1 VLGFEL
7 VVLPSRRF
15 RHQKPVSPYNSA
27 HHISPRYFMSH
38 FLDRLSYFSQP
49 RESFAGDHGVTTG
62 EDRTWENA
70 YRDRWAHDKIVR
82 STHGV
87 NCTGSCSW
95 KIYVKGGI
103 VTWETQQTD
112 YPRTRWDM
120 PNHEPRGCARGASYS
135 WYLYSANRV
144 KYPLVRGRLLKLWRQ
159 ARLSQD
165 PVDAW
170 ASIAQSDAK
179 RKEYQSV
186 RGLGGFV
193 RSSWDEVNEMVAAAN
208 VYTIKKHG
216 PDRII
221 GFSPIP
227 AMSMVSYAAGS
238 RYLSLIGGVCMSFYD
253 WYCDLP
259 PASPQIWGEQTD
271 VPESADWYNSSF
283 IIAWGSNVPQ
293 TRTPDAHFFTEV
305 RYKGTKTVAV
315 TPDYSEVA
323 KLSDIWMKPKQGTD
337 AAVAM
342 AMGHVILKEF
352 YFPDGGKPRSTY
364 FDDYVRRYTDM
375 PMLVMLKEQ
384 TLPSGEIVMVPDRY
398 LRASDFNGK
407 LGAANNPEWK
417 TVALDE
423 SGKVVLPQGAIGFR
437 WGPDGRADE
446 GQWNLQAK
454 EARHG
459 SDVKLKLTVMEGEQA
474 SLETAK
480 VGFPYFGGIESEHFP
495 NNATGAGAN
504 NVLVRTVPVQR
515 IALGKAGET
524 REALVATVF
533 DLQVANYGVARGL
546 PGELAAKDFND
557 DTPYTP
563 AWQERITGTPREQ
576 LITVARQFADNADK
590 THGKSMVIIGAA
602 MNHWYHADM
611 NYRGVINMLM
621 MCGCIGQSGGGW
633 AHYVGQEKLRPQT
646 GWTALAFGLD
656 WIRPPRQ
663 MNSTSFFYAHTDQWR
678 YEKLGMEEVLSP
690 LADKKAFGGS
700 MIDYNVRAERMGWLP
715 SAPQLKNNPLQV
727 VRDAQA
733 AGMEPKDY
741 AVKGLKEGTLS
752 MSCEDPDHPDNWPRN
767 MFVWRSN
774 ILGSSGK
781 GHEYFLKHLLG
792 TSNGVQGK
800 DMGHDEAKPEEV
812 VWHDKAPEG
821 KLDLLVTLDFRMSTT
836 CLYSDIVLPTA
847 TWYEKNDL
855 NTSDMH
861 PFIHPLSTA
870 VDPAWQSRS
879 DWDIYKGFAQKFSEI
894 CVGHLGVERDM
905 VLSPLMH
912 DSPAELAQ
920 PFGVQDWKRGEID
933 LIPGKTGPN
942 IAVVE
947 RDYPNVYKRFTALG
961 PLMNK
966 VGNGGKGIA
975 WNTQTEVKQLGELNG
990 VVLEEGVTC
999 GMPKIDSDI
1008 DACEVVLQLA
1018 PETNGHVAV
1027 KAWKALGKQTGL
1039 DHTHLALYREDEKI
1053 RFRDI
1058 QAQPRKIISSP
1069 TWSGIESETVSY
1081 NAGYT
1086 NVHEMIPWRTLTG
1099 RQQFYMDHPWM
1110 TAFGE
1115 GFTTYR
1121 PPVDLKTTAGIQN
1134 IKPNGNKEIA
1144 LNFITPH
1151 QKWGIHSTYSDN
1163 LMMLTLNRGG
1173 SVVWL
1178 SETDAKSVGI
1188 EDNDWIEV
1196 FNING
1201 AIAARAVVSQ
1211 RVNPGMTLMYHSQE
1225 KIINTPG
1232 SEITGMRG
1240 GIHNSVTR
1248 IVLKPTHMI
1257 GGYAQFSYGF
1267 NYYGT
1272 IGTNRDEFVVVRK
1285 MNKVDWLE
1293 EEAQGENA

>member
-1 VLGFEL
+1 ME
-7 VVLPSRRF
+7 
-15 RHQKPVSPYNSA
+15 
-27 HHISPRYFMSH
+27 
-38 FLDRLSYFSQP
+38 
-49 RESFAGDHGVTTG
+49 
-62 EDRTWENA
+62 
-70 YRDRWAHDKIVR
+70 
-82 STHGV
+82 
-87 NCTGSCSW
+87 
-95 KIYVKGGI
+95 
-103 VTWETQQTD
+103 
-112 YPRTRWDM
+112 
-120 PNHEPRGCARGASYS
+120 
-135 WYLYSANRV
+135 
-144 KYPLVRGRLLKLWRQ
+144 
-159 ARLSQD
+159 
-165 PVDAW
+165 AW
-170 ASIAQSDAK
+170 ASIVENDAA
-179 RKEYQSV
+179 RRDYQSV

-193 RSSWDEVNEMVAAAN
+193 RSSWDEVNEIIAAAN
-208 VYTIKKHG
+208 VYTIKKYG
-216 PDRII
+216 PDRVI

-259 PASPQIWGEQTD
+259 PSSPQIWGEQTD
-271 VPESADWYNSSF
+271 VPESADWYNSNF

-323 KLSDIWMKPKQGTD
+323 KLADIWMHPKQGTD

-352 YFPDGGKPRSTY
+352 YFPGEGKERSAY

-375 PMLVMLKEQ
+375 PMLVMLKEH
-384 TLPSGEIVMVPDRY
+384 TLPGGETVMVPDRY
-398 LRASDFNGK
+398 VRASDFNGK
-407 LGAANNPEWK
+407 LGQANNPEWK
-417 TVALDE
+417 TVAFDE
-423 SGKVVLPQGAIGFR
+423 TGRVVLPNGAIGFR
-437 WGPDGRADE
+437 WGPDGRADQ
-446 GQWNLQAK
+446 GQWNLEAK

-459 SDVKLKLTVMEGEQA
+459 HDVKLKLSVLEGA
-474 SLETAK
+474 SPSTETAK
-480 VGFPYFGGIESEHFP
+480 VGFPYFGGIVSEHFP
-495 NNATGAGAN
+495 NSALTGGSPD
-504 NVLVRTVPVQR
+504 VLVRTVPVQR
-515 IALGKAGET
+515 IALGDEGDNERRWSPRSSICRSRTTASRAAWPANSPQRASTTT
-524 REALVATVF
+524 RRTRRPGRSASPARRAQ
-533 DLQVANYGVARGL
+533 QV
-546 PGELAAKDFND
+546 
-557 DTPYTP
+557 
-563 AWQERITGTPREQ
+563 
-576 LITVARQFADNADK
+576 ITVARQFAENAHK
-590 THGKSMVIIGAA
+590 TQGRSMVIIGAA
-602 MNHWYHADM
+602 MNHWYHCDM
-611 NYRGVINMLM
+611 NYRGIINMLM
-621 MCGCIGQSGGGW
+621 MCGCIGKSGGGW

-646 GWTALAFGLD
+646 GWTALAFALD

-663 MNSTSFFYAHTDQWR
+663 QNSTSFFYAHTDQWR
-678 YEKLGMEEVLSP
+678 YEKLKMDEVISP
-690 LADKKAFGGS
+690 LADAKVYGGS

-715 SAPQLKNNPLQV
+715 SAPQLQTNPLQV

-733 AGMEPKDY
+733 AGADPKEY
-741 AVKGLKEGTLS
+741 AVKALKDGTLK
-752 MSCEDPDHPDNWPRN
+752 MSCEDPDHPNNWPRN
-767 MFVWRSN
+767 LFVWRSN
-774 ILGSSGK
+774 LLGSSGK

-800 DMGHDEAKPEEV
+800 DLGPQDAKPEEV

-879 DWDIYKGFAQKFSEI
+879 DWDIYKGFAKKFSEI
-894 CVGHLGVERDM
+894 CVGHLGVEREI
-905 VLSPLMH
+905 VLTPLMH

-920 PFGVQDWKRGEID
+920 PLDVKEWKRGEVD
-933 LIPGKTGPN
+933 LIPGKTAPQ

-947 RDYPNVYKRFTALG
+947 RDYPNVHKRFTALG

-966 VGNGGKGIA
+966 VGNAGKGIA

-990 VVLEEGVTC
+990 VVNAEGATR
-999 GMPKIDSDI
+999 GMPRIESDI
-1008 DACEVVLQLA
+1008 DACEVILQLA

-1027 KAWKALGKQTGL
+1027 KAWEALSKQTGRE
-1039 DHTHLALYREDEKI
+1039 HAHLAQYREDEKI

-1069 TWSGIESETVSY
+1069 TWSGIESESVSY

-1086 NVHEMIPWRTLTG
+1086 NVHELIPWRTLTG

-1110 TAFGE
+1110 RAFGE
-1115 GFTTYR
+1115 GFSSYR
-1121 PPVDLKTTAGIQN
+1121 PPVDLKTTAGIHN
-1134 IKPNGNKEIA
+1134 LKSNGNPEIL

-1151 QKWGIHSTYSDN
+1151 QKWGIHSTYTDN
-1163 LMMLTLNRGG
+1163 LIMLTLSRGG
-1173 SVVWL
+1173 PCIWL
-1178 SETDAKSVGI
+1178 SEDDAKRAGI
-1188 EDNDWIEV
+1188 VDNDWIEL

-1211 RVNPGMTLMYHSQE
+1211 RVRPGMVMMYHAQE
-1225 KIINTPG
+1225 KIVNTPG
-1232 SEITGMRG
+1232 SEITGVRG

-1285 MNKVDWLE
+1285 MAKVDWLDTPVGQE
-1293 EEAQGENA
+1293 LIRPTQAHGESV